1 MGRFCLGSFFSGTE
15 YIVELVFGPTVNAA
29 RGIAVQVQGAVNQF
43 SINFQTA
50 MNPQITKSY
59 AAGDYTYMYSLIFR
73 SSKFTF
79 LMLAIL
85 SFPILLETELVLNL
99 WLETVPSYTV
109 VFVRLMLCI
118 TIIDAMAGA
127 FMVSAQA
134 TGNIRVYQSVVGS
147 ILLFIVPVSYFVLKL
162 GGDPW
167 SVFVV
172 HLCICILAFVV
183 RLFIICFMI
192 HLSLYDYFIQVLFRC
207 FGVLCMAVPL
217 PLFLLILFPNTLM
230 YGIIICLVSILMMV
244 FSSYFI
250 GLTVIEREF
259 VNGKI
264 LSFLKIRK
272 NDKYSR

>member
-1 MGRFCLGSFFSGTE
+1 
-15 YIVELVFGPTVNAA
+15 
-29 RGIAVQVQGAVNQF
+29 
-43 SINFQTA
+43 
-50 MNPQITKSY
+50 
-59 AAGDYTYMYSLIFR
+59 
-73 SSKFTF
+73 
-79 LMLAIL
+79 
-85 SFPILLETELVLNL
+85 
-99 WLETVPSYTV
+99 
-109 VFVRLMLCI
+109 
-118 TIIDAMAGA
+118 
-127 FMVSAQA
+127 MVSAQA

-192 HLSLYDYFIQVLFRC
+192 HLSIYDYFIQVLFRC
-207 FGVLCMAVPL
+207 FGV
-217 PLFLLILFPNTLM
+217 
-230 YGIIICLVSILMMV
+230 CLVSILMMV